1 MPSLTP
7 VEAISIFTDEQ
18 GKLLGVP
25 RLTMMLIGDLAERAG
40 VSTRTI
46 RYYEELGMIE
56 PQERTNGGFRR
67 YSDEQ
72 VRRLEIIQSLK
83 SLGFELER
91 IQELFG
97 LRHKMKTGGDL
108 AGAMIA
114 LLDQQQDEIDEKI
127 SHYLTMKERNARG
140 IEILRDC
147 LCCSISVFER
157 DCHNCDVYRQH
168 QTVPDLVECAIYAS

>member
-7 VEAISIFTDEQ
+7 VEAISIFTDKQ

-147 LCCSISVFER
+147 
-157 DCHNCDVYRQH
+157 HNCDVYRQH